1 MVTTIPE
8 RLSLL
13 REQMKKAG
21 IAAYLIPSTDAHQ
34 SEYVPECWQRRPWIS
49 GFTGSAGDV
58 VVTIDE
64 AGLWADSR
72 YYLQAEDQLSGSG
85 ITLFKSGLPGVP
97 KMEEWLVKILDA
109 GDAVGVDPRVI
120 GIRQSDSLAK
130 ELAEVVQREQTSQ
143 NGYDRQTAGR
153 VPDRHAPEQSGRKA
167 AGRSEAANEHASW

>member
-130 ELAEVVQREQTSQ
+130 ELAEGEITLT
-143 NGYDRQTAGR
+143 Y
-153 VPDRHAPEQSGRKA
+153 VPD
-167 AGRSEAANEHASW
+167 NMVDLI